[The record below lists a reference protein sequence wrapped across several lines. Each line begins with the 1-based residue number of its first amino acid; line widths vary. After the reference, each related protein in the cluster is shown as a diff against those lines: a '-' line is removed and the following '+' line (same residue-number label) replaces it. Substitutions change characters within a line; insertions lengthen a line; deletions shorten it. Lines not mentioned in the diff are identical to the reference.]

1 MIELDEKLAT
11 LREILSE
18 MGSTLVAFSG
28 GVDSTLLL
36 WAALDALGPE
46 RVLAVTASSPIF
58 SRQELAVAEGTA
70 RRLSARHR
78 FVPTQQ
84 LEDERFVQ
92 NPPRR
97 CYFCKREIFTRL
109 TDVAREEGLAWVVEG
124 SNLDDQDEYRPGA
137 QAALELGARSP
148 LEEAG
153 LTKAQVRA
161 LSRRLG
167 LPTWNRLAQTC
178 LATRFP
184 YGSPITSE
192 GLVRVEAAEAM
203 LREMGFGELRVRD
216 HGPIA
221 RIEVAAEEVARLAQ
235 PEVAARVVAGL
246 KDHRCILGLFQCRF
260 LPISELAL
268 FNHLS
273 GNLWQVYRIECRWEC
288 TISGPV
294 RPQLQVFY
302 QVLFGYGGDICLN
315 FQRRETRRRS
325 QAKER
330 IIEFNIKLKICH
342 DCVHTRSVRILH
354 FDSNK
359 LLGLWINPNGIDR
372 IVFSDTETFE

>member
-1 MIELDEKLAT
+1 MVELDEKLEA
-11 LREILSE
+11 LGEILAG
-18 MGSTLVAFSG
+18 MGSVLIAYSG

-46 RVLAVTASSPIF
+46 WVLAVTASSPIF

-70 RRLSARHR
+70 RRLGARHR

-84 LEDERFVQ
+84 LELEEAQFVQ
-92 NPPRR
+92 NSPRR

-109 TDVAREEGLAWVVEG
+109 AEVARKEGLVWVVEG
-124 SNLDDQDEYRPGA
+124 SNLDDRDEYRPGA
-137 QAALELGARSP
+137 QAVLELGVRSP

-153 LTKAQVRA
+153 LTKVQVRA

-192 GLVRVEAAEAM
+192 GLARVEAAEAM

-216 HGPIA
+216 HDPIA

-246 KDHRCILGLFQCRF
+246 KGLGY
-260 LPISELAL
+260 
-268 FNHLS
+268 LS
-273 GNLWQVYRIECRWEC
+273 VTLDLEGYRRG
-288 TISGPV
+288 SLDDL
-294 RPQLQVFY
+294 R
-302 QVLFGYGGDICLN
+302 
-315 FQRRETRRRS
+315 
-325 QAKER
+325 
-330 IIEFNIKLKICH
+330 
-342 DCVHTRSVRILH
+342 
-354 FDSNK
+354 
-359 LLGLWINPNGIDR
+359 LGEW
-372 IVFSDTETFE
+372 